1 MKVIIIMLILVSV
14 VMLVIFVIGLVGAA
28 ATRSAWEQMLEDEDQ
43 KAYIDRWMERK
54 RASRNVPDQVG
65 HGIVHTV
72 ESENK
77 SGRFENK
84 RGLSGQKE

>member
-1 MKVIIIMLILVSV
+1 MKVIIIMILVSV
-14 VMLVIFVIGLVGAA
+14 VMLIIFVIALAGAVA
-28 ATRSAWEQMLEDEDQ
+28 KRSAWEQMLEDEDQ

-65 HGIVHTV
+65 HGFVHTV

-77 SGRFENK
+77 SGVNENK